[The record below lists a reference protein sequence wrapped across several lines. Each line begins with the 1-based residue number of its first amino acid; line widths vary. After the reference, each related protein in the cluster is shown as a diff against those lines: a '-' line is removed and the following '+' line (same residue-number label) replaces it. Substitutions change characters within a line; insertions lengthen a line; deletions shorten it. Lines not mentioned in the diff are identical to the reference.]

1 MKDSLRTVGDMEI
14 FFRLENGKA
23 LLEFSFYLDGSR
35 EREGVYADLTVC
47 DREGSCVLRM
57 RYPLAS
63 EDPAR
68 GLLLHPHLWNGVE
81 DPYLYR
87 VEAVF
92 VRGESGGEILGRL
105 RRVLPLCTLRRIPQK
120 GWALNGEPFPLR
132 AVEYELPSRGGE
144 GRPREAKVL
153 EDLRNM
159 RELGANAVCL
169 RGKRP
174 ETGFYELCCRL
185 GMILLWERA
194 AQEFFSPPDA
204 GVSWEALWDPQG
216 RGTDRYYYYRALWSD
231 TPFVYLSGES
241 LVRQENGRYRVTAYS
256 NQKKAA
262 LYVDGILFEFQRDA
276 PEFVFFDV
284 EIRRFPVI
292 LTVEAG
298 SAGMSVTFYWPS
310 RS

>member
-120 GWALNGEPFPLR
+120 GWALNGEPFPPAAGR
-132 AVEYELPSRGGE
+132 AVH
-144 GRPREAKVL
+144 GRPKCWRI
-153 EDLRNM
+153 
-159 RELGANAVCL
+159 C
-169 RGKRP
+169 
-174 ETGFYELCCRL
+174 
-185 GMILLWERA
+185 
-194 AQEFFSPPDA
+194 
-204 GVSWEALWDPQG
+204 
-216 RGTDRYYYYRALWSD
+216 GTCGNW
-231 TPFVYLSGES
+231 
-241 LVRQENGRYRVTAYS
+241 
-256 NQKKAA
+256 
-262 LYVDGILFEFQRDA
+262 A
-276 PEFVFFDV
+276 PT
-284 EIRRFPVI
+284 R
-292 LTVEAG
+292 
-298 SAGMSVTFYWPS
+298 SV
-310 RS
+310 